1 MSWPPRRTPNQI
13 LDLANKL
20 LFFWYDPLTYRLRC
34 NLTCHCCHP
43 SLSYQLQFLRPFH
56 YLTRKMEAL
65 NAKEQAELQSIMEK
79 KQIKDFMTMYSK
91 LVQNC
96 FDACVND
103 FTSKTLHSREENCV
117 MRCIDKHQKS
127 NERLSLRFQEKNTEL
142 MQSGQIPGR

>member
-1 MSWPPRRTPNQI
+1 
-13 LDLANKL
+13 
-20 LFFWYDPLTYRLRC
+20 
-34 NLTCHCCHP
+34 
-43 SLSYQLQFLRPFH
+43 
-56 YLTRKMEAL
+56 MEAL